1 MQRGFLILT
10 LALLFFTL
18 PFAMTTSAEQIEREA
33 ALFIRNALD
42 ASSPFGY
49 WHGSKTES
57 PTIFFYMEHQAWHRG
72 STVMRDASTKLLS
85 CVANLLIISLKHE
98 AGSISTTS
106 GHPYRYRV
114 LLNPLPPGGGTQLAA
129 EGLAEPGTCPKGGK
143 QDLILRLLM
152 SKSNPYTF

>member
-18 PFAMTTSAEQIEREA
+18 PFAMTTSAGQIEREA
-33 ALFIRNALD
+33 ALLIRNALD

-57 PTIFFYMEHQAWHRG
+57 PTIFFYMEHQAWQNG
-72 STVMRDASTKLLS
+72 SADMRDASTKLLS
-85 CVANLLIISLKHE
+85 CVASLLIVSLKHE
-98 AGSISTTS
+98 ANSISTS
-106 GHPYRYRV
+106 FGHPHRYRILV
-114 LLNPLPPGGGTQLAA
+114 NPLPPGGGTQLAA
-129 EGLAEPGTCPKGGK
+129 EGLAEPGTCPKGRE

-152 SKSNPYTF
+152 SKSNLYTF